1 MQVREDLEGI
11 QMEAATTR
19 RREVT
24 NEELR
29 EAEKGLV
36 RLLHKK
42 RFPREWIE
50 RNVPDVMAQART
62 DFAARLAAGKEDD
75 TVNLL
80 VVIGYR
86 RAVKL
91 LDTQLSRPPTT
102 SIESVFHLADDSTP
116 TPEQEAIDHDRQ
128 ERVMKAMA
136 HLGDRE
142 RKLMALVYFDGK
154 SVRDAG
160 RRLGWGKSSAD
171 RHHRAALEKLHE
183 LLDRSL
189 LSPEL
194 PIPAYIA
201 ARHWQNSPLRA
212 AERWVQGASET
223 VIEGMTLGSGRV
235 GQAAE
240 GASVAASSG
249 AGRAAAG
256 VCGAAVAV
264 CLTGAATGVVG
275 PIDSAE
281 EIFHPTPQQ
290 GEPPRADR
298 VPTPLSASPPDFTH
312 PAATGDEPGSSGRPL
327 STKPGNSNT
336 RGGSTNVTEIGK
348 PESRDRRRGNVSPAP
363 AATPK
368 ETVDE
373 FGLES
378 RELNSGQESAPAPA
392 APPEPSPA
400 PTPSARAAPRSAPS
414 ISGSSSG
421 SSAGTEF
428 GM

>member
-1 MQVREDLEGI
+1 
-11 QMEAATTR
+11 MEAATTR
-19 RREVT
+19 RHEVT
-24 NEELR
+24 DEELR

-36 RLLHKK
+36 RLLHAK

-86 RAVKL
+86 RAVKV
-91 LDTQLSRPPTT
+91 LDAQLSGPSTT
-102 SIESVFHLADDSTP
+102 SIETVFHLADESTP
-116 TPEQEAIDHDRQ
+116 GPEEEAIDHDRQ
-128 ERVMKAMA
+128 ERVVKAMA
-136 HLGDRE
+136 HLPERE
-142 RKLMALVYFDGK
+142 RKLMAFVYFDGK

-171 RHHRAALEKLHE
+171 RHHQAALEKLHE

-189 LSPEL
+189 LSPEI

-212 AERWVQGASET
+212 AERWVQGAGET
-223 VIEGMTLGSGRV
+223 VAEGLMVGSGRF

-240 GASVAASSG
+240 GASAAASSG
-249 AGRAAAG
+249 AGRTAAG

-275 PIDSAE
+275 PGVGAIGLGAGAPGPPPEHRAAPREAAAQVQSRTPPILPERAAAADS
-281 EIFHPTPQQ
+281 T
-290 GEPPRADR
+290 RS
-298 VPTPLSASPPDFTH
+298 TSSKPD
-312 PAATGDEPGSSGRPL
+312 PGG
-327 STKPGNSNT
+327 
-336 RGGSTNVTEIGK
+336 GGSPTVTARRE
-348 PESRDRRRGNVSPAP
+348 PEARKRSGGNASSAL

-373 FGLES
+373 FGVEGGEVES
-378 RELNSGQESAPAPA
+378 SPESA
-392 APPEPSPA
+392 PSPA
-400 PTPSARAAPRSAPS
+400 PSPAPAPS
-414 ISGSSSG
+414 RPAAESPSSGSGSSG
-421 SSAGTEF
+421 SSGGSSAGSEF

>member
-1 MQVREDLEGI
+1 
-11 QMEAATTR
+11 MEAATTR

-24 NEELR
+24 DEELR

-62 DFAARLAAGKEDD
+62 DFAVRLAAGKEDD

-86 RAVKL
+86 RAVKV
-91 LDTQLSRPPTT
+91 LDAQLSGPSTT
-102 SIESVFHLADDSTP
+102 SLDSVFQLADESTP
-116 TPEQEAIDHDRQ
+116 TPEEEAIENDRQ
-128 ERVMKAMA
+128 ERVVKAMA
-136 HLGDRE
+136 HLPERE

-171 RHHRAALEKLHE
+171 RHHQAALQKLHE
-183 LLDRSL
+183 LLDRSI
-189 LSPEL
+189 LSPEI

-212 AERWVQGASET
+212 AERWVQGAGET
-223 VIEGMTLGSGRV
+223 VAEGLMLGGGRV

-240 GASVAASSG
+240 GASAAATSG
-249 AGRAAAG
+249 AGRTAAG
-256 VCGAAVAV
+256 VCGAAIAV

-275 PIDSAE
+275 PGVGAVGLGKEAPGPAPKHRATSREGAAQVPLRATPFLPDSTARK
-281 EIFHPTPQQ
+281 PTRAGGGWPTVTA
-290 GEPPRADR
+290 GREPEARER
-298 VPTPLSASPPDFTH
+298 RSGSAS
-312 PAATGDEPGSSGRPL
+312 S
-327 STKPGNSNT
+327 
-336 RGGSTNVTEIGK
+336 
-348 PESRDRRRGNVSPAP
+348 AP
-363 AATPK
+363 AATSK

-373 FGLES
+373 FGVEGGES
-378 RELNSGQESAPAPA
+378 QSGQESAT
-392 APPEPSPA
+392 SPA
-400 PTPSARAAPRSAPS
+400 PSAAPAPS
-414 ISGSSSG
+414 RPATESPSSGSGSSGASSTG
-421 SSAGTEF
+421 SEF

>member
-1 MQVREDLEGI
+1 
-11 QMEAATTR
+11 MEAVTKR
-19 RREVT
+19 RHEVT
-24 NEELR
+24 DEQLR

-50 RNVPDVMAQART
+50 RNVPDVMAQAST

-86 RAVKL
+86 RAVKV
-91 LDTQLSRPPTT
+91 LDAQLSHPSTT
-102 SIESVFHLADDSTP
+102 SIETVFHLADESTP
-116 TPEQEAIDHDRQ
+116 TPEEEAIEHDRE
-128 ERVMKAMA
+128 ERVVKAMA
-136 HLGDRE
+136 HLPERE

-189 LSPEL
+189 LSPEI

-201 ARHWQNSPLRA
+201 ARHWEHSPLRA
-212 AERWVQGASET
+212 AERWVQGAGET
-223 VIEGMTLGSGRV
+223 VTEGLMLGSGRF

-240 GASVAASSG
+240 GASAAATSG
-249 AGRAAAG
+249 AGRTAAG

-275 PIDSAE
+275 PGVSAIGSGE
-281 EIFHPTPQQ
+281 GASTPAPKQRTAPGEAAAEVRPGRPPILPEQ
-290 GEPPRADR
+290 ARTARSGTSAPSERKRSVLESGEP
-298 VPTPLSASPPDFTH
+298 SPSV
-312 PAATGDEPGSSGRPL
+312 TGGRQPETRERSSGNAF
-327 STKPGNSNT
+327 S
-336 RGGSTNVTEIGK
+336 
-348 PESRDRRRGNVSPAP
+348 AP
-363 AATPK
+363 AATPR

-373 FGLES
+373 FGVES
-378 RELNSGQESAPAPA
+378 GEAQSSGESAPAPT
-392 APPEPSPA
+392 PA
-400 PTPSARAAPRSAPS
+400 PAPRTQPTPESSPSA
-414 ISGSSSG
+414 SGSSGPSGG
-421 SSAGTEF
+421 SSTGTEF